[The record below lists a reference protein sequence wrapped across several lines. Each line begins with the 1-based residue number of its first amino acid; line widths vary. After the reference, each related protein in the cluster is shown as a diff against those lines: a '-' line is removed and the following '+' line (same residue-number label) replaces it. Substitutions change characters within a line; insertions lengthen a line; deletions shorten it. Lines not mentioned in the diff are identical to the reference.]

1 MIYRWTIKMMPFVI
15 TVLTHHYLRWQN
27 KDHFFFLLPYSFVF
41 HSTFFTFFDHSF
53 SSTLNPD
60 TASLYTLYFF
70 LPQKISALPPHSQL
84 SPWTASLFPIS
95 VSWIPPVFSYLHVN
109 MPSDFLVSVLFFPSY
124 LPLSY
129 FWRRLPFVFHACLW
143 HLLTSPRHVSS
154 GKFRCHLKCL
164 SITLKTQGNFCK
176 IKPSRD
182 EGVKASSRGVSFSE
196 FIVINQVLRQIRIDT
211 SSSS

>member
-70 LPQKISALPPHSQL
+70 FTSKNISSSSSFSALPLNRFSISHFCLLNSSSFLIFACKYAVWLPRLRSFLPFLPPSILLLAQVAFRLPRL
-84 SPWTASLFPIS
+84 SLT
-95 VSWIPPVFSYLHVN
+95 
-109 MPSDFLVSVLFFPSY
+109 LVDFPSTCLLREIP
-124 LPLSY
+124 LP
-129 FWRRLPFVFHACLW
+129 P
-143 HLLTSPRHVSS
+143 
-154 GKFRCHLKCL
+154 
-164 SITLKTQGNFCK
+164 
-176 IKPSRD
+176 
-182 EGVKASSRGVSFSE
+182 
-196 FIVINQVLRQIRIDT
+196 
-211 SSSS
+211 